1 MPFELT
7 SVCFCRGSTV
17 SSQKWCKLRGN
28 LLFYF
33 KSNDQ
38 FSEPAG
44 VIVLEKYRVTI
55 PSEQTET
62 FEGYP
67 FYIGEWAG
75 GNEVLRGTSK
85 TLQHPIK
92 KSCFS
97 TEFEDGLNQR
107 LGSNTEQER
116 HDWVQALRM
125 AGYDLMRAQLQY
137 LREQIEKRRGS
148 HRLDVDVDM
157 HRLQSGNQVLGDN
170 QRQANVEDLIKF

>member
-1 MPFELT
+1 MQTNKFVFITLRI
-7 SVCFCRGSTV
+7 SV

-44 VIVLEKYRVTI
+44 VIVLEKYRVTVAN
-55 PSEQTET
+55 EQTDS
-62 FEGYP
+62 FEGFP
-67 FYIGEWAG
+67 FYIAQPYLELF
-75 GNEVLRGTSK
+75 NLK
-85 TLQHPIK
+85 ILL
-92 KSCFS
+92 

-107 LGSNTEQER
+107 LGATTEQER
-116 HDWVQALRM
+116 DDWVQALRM

-157 HRLQSGNQVLGDN
+157 HRLQSGNQILGEQIKNDD
-170 QRQANVEDLIKF
+170 AGDLIQF

>member
-1 MPFELT
+1 MNV
-7 SVCFCRGSTV
+7 SFCRGSTV

-67 FYIGEWAG
+67 FYIGELGSHAC
-75 GNEVLRGTSK
+75 LRCPLEYFGPKSLQ
-85 TLQHPIK
+85 TLQI
-92 KSCFS
+92 
-97 TEFEDGLNQR
+97 
-107 LGSNTEQER
+107 
-116 HDWVQALRM
+116 
-125 AGYDLMRAQLQY
+125 
-137 LREQIEKRRGS
+137 I
-148 HRLDVDVDM
+148 
-157 HRLQSGNQVLGDN
+157 
-170 QRQANVEDLIKF
+170 